1 MHILSM
7 LICIVFCIFTAQ
19 AIYLIFFTFT
29 MLRRKPPVLPTQH
42 NCSWMMDILNFNTS
56 DHWVW
61 WSDHNMLV
69 QIIVV

>member
-1 MHILSM
+1 MYSILYIYSTSY
-7 LICIVFCIFTAQ
+7 LFNIFH
-19 AIYLIFFTFT
+19 LK
-29 MLRRKPPVLPTQH
+29 LKKLPPVLPTKH